1 MIGNMNLVA
10 KNDESDTL
18 VETHKKSPASG
29 KNSAKNSASRRAA
42 KKNNSNSPSHL
53 KKRKADHFGSIPKI
67 PQKVVEV
74 V

>member
-18 VETHKKSPASG
+18 VETYKKSPASG

-42 KKNNSNSPSHL
+42 KKNSNSPSHL
-53 KKRKADHFGSIPKI
+53 KKKKADHFGSIPKI

>member
-1 MIGNMNLVA
+1 MIGNTNLVA

-18 VETHKKSPASG
+18 VETYKKSPASG
-29 KNSAKNSASRRAA
+29 KNSNKNSASRRAA
-42 KKNNSNSPSHL
+42 KKNSNSPSQL